1 MAEGVCEELISER
14 PWKKYTDT
22 KNIPHTKGIY
32 VIGVKIKG
40 KRDIKCLY
48 LGRSKDVHKR
58 LANHKHGCHEIDEYV
73 RRNFKNHH
81 EKDLRVKWIEEPKP
95 KEKET
100 AYINCLEQKLDYKL
114 EYNKIGRGKK
124 YGKQ

>member
-1 MAEGVCEELISER
+1 MAEGVCDELISER

-22 KNIPHTKGIY
+22 KNIPHTEGIY

-40 KRDIKCLY
+40 KRDIQCLY

-58 LANHKHGCHEIDEYV
+58 LTNHKYGCQEIDKYV
-73 RRNFKNHH
+73 KSNFKNHLG
-81 EKDLRVKWIEEPKP
+81 KDLRVKWIEEPEP

-100 AYINCLEQKLDYKL
+100 AYINCFEQKLGYKL
-114 EYNKIGRGKK
+114 EYNKIGRGK
-124 YGKQ
+124 